1 MKNRS
6 GLKKGIALG
15 ISIFVMAAVPAY
27 AASMDEESVAE
38 DEKIWQGWTEENREN
53 AWNAYA
59 MTNWSDMDDLLNFGT
74 GDSSAR
80 AEINETLRKKLEAD
94 IEAYLTSE
102 QVINLYENG
111 SLGSYAPTCYKEL
124 LLAIAGNL
132 NEGISDPGDDMFHIN
147 EYFNADQ
154 EIHSREDS
162 IRYLF
167 TYLIRCE
174 NTYNRSH
181 PGAVDHYVSD
191 EKLAAVVQSLLYGSD
206 FAVNYEAYNEE
217 NAKEYYERHKEEFIF
232 SGKQYDF
239 ASRILDDYTAVKAIG
254 HLTNYQ
260 STVSDH

>member
-1 MKNRS
+1 MR
-6 GLKKGIALG
+6 L
-15 ISIFVMAAVPAY
+15 PC
-27 AASMDEESVAE
+27 
-38 DEKIWQGWTEENREN
+38 
-53 AWNAYA
+53 
-59 MTNWSDMDDLLNFGT
+59 
-74 GDSSAR
+74 
-80 AEINETLRKKLEAD
+80 
-94 IEAYLTSE
+94 YLTSE

-132 NEGISDPGDDMFHIN
+132 NEGISDPGDDTFHIN

-167 TYLIRCE
+167 TYLIRCA
-174 NTYNRSH
+174 NSYNRSH
-181 PGAVDHYVSD
+181 SGAVDIYVSD